1 MKVEELMVLVNK
13 CNEGLFYYKIL
24 KRYDNFA
31 HYVKTNDIIDTE
43 TCNEATKLV
52 LFCIRDAFSDL
63 EDLYV
68 ACKEHDYAKNFI
80 RKLGEKQKAQTQVLI
95 CDNAKYTYPEDE
107 QMYFDHIRKL
117 VQSDIDIFTIFHDI
131 GDKLAGLYLMPT
143 SYNRPFISDMINIC
157 ISLMIDIKNKAEQCL
172 EDL

>member
-1 MKVEELMVLVNK
+1 MKVEELMSLVKK

-24 KRYDNFA
+24 NRYDNFT

-43 TCNEATKLV
+43 TCNKATKSV
-52 LFCIRDAFSDL
+52 LFCIRDTFSDL

-80 RKLGEKQKAQTQVLI
+80 RRLGEKQKAQTHVLI
-95 CDNAKYTYPEDE
+95 CDNAKHLYPEDE
-107 QMYFDHIRKL
+107 QMHFNHIGKL
-117 VQSDIDIFTIFHDI
+117 VQSNIDIFTIFHDI
-131 GDKLAGLYLMPT
+131 GDNLSDLYLMPT

-157 ISLMIDIKNKAEQCL
+157 ISLMIDIKNKADQCL